1 MIIPAFDKVRN
12 HFTKRCP
19 ATYKA
24 IFMVFNLVNPSFTMA
39 TQRITAIFLRSLNQ
53 QVTGQTSVV
62 VKPNELEL
70 ESALARPIWKKTY
83 NSQASA
89 ADLAAS
95 LAYDIIQ
102 GHLFMDGNRRTAF
115 WAVNEYLK
123 DIEASFFTAGTP
135 GETPSGAAMGQIN
148 RAHKEVARGELNE
161 EDLAAVYRKA
171 LGM

>member
-1 MIIPAFDKVRN
+1 
-12 HFTKRCP
+12 
-19 ATYKA
+19 
-24 IFMVFNLVNPSFTMA
+24 MVFNLVNPSFTMA

-62 VKPNELEL
+62 VKPNELE
-70 ESALARPIWKKTY
+70 SALARPIWKKTY
-83 NSQASA
+83 NAQASA

-95 LAYDIIQ
+95 LAYGIIQ
-102 GHLFMDGNRRTAF
+102 GHPFMDGNKRTAF
-115 WAVNEYLK
+115 WAANEYLK

-135 GETPSGAAMGQIN
+135 GETPSEAAMGQIN
-148 RAHKEVARGELNE
+148 RAHEEVARGELNE